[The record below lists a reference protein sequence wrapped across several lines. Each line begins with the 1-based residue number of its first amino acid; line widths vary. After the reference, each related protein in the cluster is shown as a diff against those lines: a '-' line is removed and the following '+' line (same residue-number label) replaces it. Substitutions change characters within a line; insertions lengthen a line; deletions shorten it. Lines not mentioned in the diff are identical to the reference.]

1 MRVAAIMVA
10 PVLGGIMGLLE
21 RFRSQTGGDADDRS
35 VESSQVFAPR
45 AVDSPD
51 EKPKQ
56 AFLGEARRRETEA
69 SQRMREVSAAMFE
82 AARAMRES
90 PCAFTT
96 RGCET

>member
-1 MRVAAIMVA
+1 MRVAAIVVA

-21 RFRSQTGGDADDRS
+21 RFRSQASNDGDDRS
-35 VESSQVFAPR
+35 VESSEVFVPR
-45 AVDSPD
+45 SAGNLVD
-51 EKPKQ
+51 KPKQ

-90 PCAFTT
+90 PCAFTA